1 MADLNL
7 DFDELTSLESNLTLV
22 RMMLENAQKFGSEV
36 AGLVGDDQL
45 AQVVRDFAEKWNLRR
60 GFMIDDISQL
70 AAASEAIRDT
80 FRELDGRIAEGLPG
94 GGGGGG
100 GR

>member
-7 DFDELTSLESNLTLV
+7 DFDDLTTLESQLSLV
-22 RMMLENAQKFGSEV
+22 RLMLENAEKFSSGV
-36 AGLVGDDQL
+36 ADLTGDDQL

-60 GFMIDDISQL
+60 GFMIDDL
-70 AAASEAIRDT
+70 EHLGAASEAIRDT
-80 FRELDGRIAEGLPG
+80 FRELDGQIAGGLAG